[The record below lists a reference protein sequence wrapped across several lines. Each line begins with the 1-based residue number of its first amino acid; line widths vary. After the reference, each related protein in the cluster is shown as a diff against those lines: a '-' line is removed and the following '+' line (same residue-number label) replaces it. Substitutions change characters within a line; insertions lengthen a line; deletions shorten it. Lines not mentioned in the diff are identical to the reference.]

1 MHDGGVPETKLDG
14 DVRFLNPKQSKERR
28 KHGMTSEN
36 PEVKPD
42 QPSGIGKL
50 REWMRNPISLIG
62 LAVAVVAFGNFLF
75 LFFIDLTSQHPSP
88 YVGILAYM
96 IVPGFLVAG
105 LFLISFGV
113 WYDRR
118 KKSQHP
124 TQAVRYLHIDFND
137 PSQRGAFA
145 FLFTFIVGFIGL
157 SVVGS
162 YKAYEFTDSVQ
173 FCGQLCH
180 SVMAPEFTA
189 YQLSPHAR
197 VACVDC
203 HVGAGATWY
212 VKSKLSGA
220 RQVFATAFNTYPRP
234 IPTPV
239 HNLRPAAQTCEQC
252 HWPKKFYGAQLK
264 VFTHYSSDENNT
276 PRQIRMLINVGGG
289 DPATGAPEGI
299 HWHMNIANEI
309 TYVSTDEKR
318 QVIPYIHVKDMQ
330 GRVTEYFAKDSTLTR
345 EQIAK
350 ADKRMMDC
358 VDCHNRPTHIYVP
371 PDLSVDNSLLARR
384 LDASLPFLKQQAV
397 AALTAD
403 YKTTDAAMQGIAKSI
418 DSFYESKY
426 PDIAKSK
433 QLEIRNTID
442 ELQRIYRNTTF
453 PEMKLNWQTHPNNIG
468 HFYFNGCFRCHDGQH
483 VSPDGKV
490 VTKDCQTCHSVLN
503 QSEGGVNMAP
513 VQKVSFQHPIDLG
526 DLTQVNCSDCH
537 ASAGT
542 Q

>member
-1 MHDGGVPETKLDG
+1 MEKAETNAVPATA
-14 DVRFLNPKQSKERR
+14 VS
-28 KHGMTSEN
+28 
-36 PEVKPD
+36 
-42 QPSGIGKL
+42 KL
-50 REWMRNPISLIG
+50 RELVRNPISLVG
-62 LAVAVVAFGNFLF
+62 LALAVVAFGNFLF
-75 LFFIDLTSQHPSP
+75 LFFIDLTSEHPSP

-96 IVPGFLVAG
+96 VAPAFLVAG
-105 LFLISFGV
+105 LALVPLGT

-118 KKSQHP
+118 KRRQQP
-124 TQAVRYLHIDFND
+124 GVQVRYLHVDFND
-137 PSQRGAFA
+137 PSQRGALTFV
-145 FLFTFIVGFIGL
+145 FTFLIGFIGL

-180 SVMAPEFTA
+180 SVMAPEYTA

-220 RQVFATAFNTYPRP
+220 RQVFATALKTYPRP

-264 VFTHYSSDENNT
+264 VFTHYSSDETNT
-276 PRQIRMLINVGGG
+276 PRQLRMLINVGGG
-289 DPATGAPEGI
+289 DPATGAVEGI

-309 TYVSTDEKR
+309 TYVATDDKR

-330 GRVTEYFAKDSTLTR
+330 GRETEYSVKDSPLTKD
-345 EQIAK
+345 QIAK
-350 ADKRMMDC
+350 AEKHRMDC

-371 PDLSVDNSLLARR
+371 PDLSVDNSLLAKR
-384 LDASLPFLKQQAV
+384 LDVSLPFLKQQSV
-397 AALTAD
+397 AALTANYD
-403 YKTTDAAMQGIAKSI
+403 TTDAAMQGIAKSVE
-418 DSFYESKY
+418 SFYETKY
-426 PDIAKSK
+426 PALAHSK
-433 QLEIRNTID
+433 QLEIRAAVD

-468 HFYFNGCFRCHDGQH
+468 HYYFNGCFRCHDGQH
-483 VSPDGKV
+483 VSADGKV
-490 VTKDCQTCHSVLN
+490 VTKDCQTCHSVLS
-503 QSEGGVNMAP
+503 QQEGGVSMAA
-513 VQKVSFQHPIDLG
+513 VQNVPFKHPIDLG
-526 DLTQVNCSDCH
+526 DMTQVNCSDCH
-537 ASAGT
+537 ASGGT

>member
-1 MHDGGVPETKLDG
+1 MDRMSNAGLEHPALPHKNGFS
-14 DVRFLNPKQSKERR
+14 R
-28 KHGMTSEN
+28 
-36 PEVKPD
+36 
-42 QPSGIGKL
+42 L
-50 REWMRNPISLIG
+50 RELVRNPISLVG
-62 LAVAVVAFGNFLF
+62 LVLAIVAFGNFLF
-75 LFFIDLTSQHPSP
+75 LFFIDLSSEHPSP

-96 IVPGFLVAG
+96 VAPGFLVLG
-105 LFLISFGV
+105 LAMVPFGV

-118 KKSQHP
+118 KRRQHP
-124 TQAVRYLHIDFND
+124 AEPIRYLHVDFND
-137 PSQRGAFA
+137 PSQRGALTFI
-145 FLFTFIVGFIGL
+145 FTFVIAFIGL

-220 RQVFATAFNTYPRP
+220 RQVIATALNTYPRP

-264 VFTHYSSDENNT
+264 VFTHYSSDEKNT

-330 GRVTEYFAKDSTLTR
+330 GRVTEYFAKDSTLTK

-350 ADKRMMDC
+350 ADKRRMDC

-418 DSFYESKY
+418 DNFYESKY
-426 PDIAKSK
+426 PDLAKSK
-433 QLEIRNTID
+433 QLEIR
-442 ELQRIYRNTTF
+442 E
-453 PEMKLNWQTHPNNIG
+453 PM
-468 HFYFNGCFRCHDGQH
+468 
-483 VSPDGKV
+483 
-490 VTKDCQTCHSVLN
+490 
-503 QSEGGVNMAP
+503 
-513 VQKVSFQHPIDLG
+513 
-526 DLTQVNCSDCH
+526 
-537 ASAGT
+537 
-542 Q
+542 